1 MRVTRHNSF
10 RIRNLKGQ
18 HVIDESSS
26 WWDEDDETEEE
37 NLERCPQCSQ
47 WIYED
52 SVSCPHCGHY
62 LTDADGAARPK
73 PWTFVATVIL
83 CLLLV
88 LSWIVTFF

>member
-1 MRVTRHNSF
+1 MT
-10 RIRNLKGQ
+10 
-18 HVIDESSS
+18 DESSS
-26 WWDEDDETEEE
+26 WWDEDDETPEDD
-37 NLERCPQCSQ
+37 LEKCPQCSQ

-52 SVSCPHCGHY
+52 SVSCPHCGNY
-62 LTDADGAARPK
+62 LTDADGTASPK